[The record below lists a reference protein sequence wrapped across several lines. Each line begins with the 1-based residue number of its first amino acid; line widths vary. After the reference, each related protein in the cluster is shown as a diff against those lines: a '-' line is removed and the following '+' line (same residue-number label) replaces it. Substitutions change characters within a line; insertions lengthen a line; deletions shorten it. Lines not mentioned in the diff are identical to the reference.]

1 MSSFS
6 IQISSMYIGF
16 SGLLMLTLA
25 ALVVK
30 MRIRFKVGIGDDG
43 HEPLLLAI
51 RTHANAVEYVPIALL
66 LLICVENTW
75 QLPWL
80 THLMGSALILGRVLH
95 AIGLSQQAGES
106 KPRFWG
112 VMLTWIMISV
122 SAIAVIVY
130 GLLGPQ

>member
-6 IQISSMYIGF
+6 IQISSMYIGLLA
-16 SGLLMLTLA
+16 LLMLSLA
-25 ALVVK
+25 VLVVR
-30 MRIRFKVGIGDDG
+30 MRAHFKVGIGDGG

-66 LLICVENTW
+66 LLICLENTW

-80 THLMGSALILGRVLH
+80 THLMGSTLLLGRVLH

-112 VMLTWIMISV
+112 IVLTWIMILV

-130 GLLGPQ
+130 GLTGT

>member
-6 IQISSMYIGF
+6 IQVSSMYIALL
-16 SGLLMLTLA
+16 GLLMLTLA
-25 ALVVK
+25 VLVVK
-30 MRIRFKVGIGDDG
+30 MRIRFKVGIGDEG
-43 HEPLLLAI
+43 HEPLMLAI

-66 LLICVENTW
+66 LLICLENTW

-80 THLMGSALILGRVLH
+80 THLLGSALLLGRVFH

-112 VMLTWIMISV
+112 AVLTWVMIAA

-130 GLLGPQ
+130 GLIGN

>member
-1 MSSFS
+1 
-6 IQISSMYIGF
+6 
-16 SGLLMLTLA
+16 MLTLA
-25 ALVVK
+25 VLVVK
-30 MRIRFKVGIGDDG
+30 MRIRFKVGIGDEG
-43 HEPLLLAI
+43 HEPLMLAI

-66 LLICVENTW
+66 LLICLENTW

-80 THLMGSALILGRVLH
+80 THLMGGALLLGRVLH

-112 VMLTWIMISV
+112 VVFTWIMIAV

-130 GLLGPQ
+130 GLIGT

>member
-1 MSSFS
+1 MSSFT
-6 IQISSMYIGF
+6 IHISSMYIAL

-25 ALVVK
+25 VLVVK
-30 MRIRFKVGIGDDG
+30 MRIRFKVGIGDEG
-43 HEPLLLAI
+43 HQPLMLAI

-66 LLICVENTW
+66 LLICLENTW

-80 THLMGSALILGRVLH
+80 THLMGSALLLGRVLH

-112 VMLTWIMISV
+112 VVFTWIMIAV

-130 GLLGPQ
+130 GLIGT